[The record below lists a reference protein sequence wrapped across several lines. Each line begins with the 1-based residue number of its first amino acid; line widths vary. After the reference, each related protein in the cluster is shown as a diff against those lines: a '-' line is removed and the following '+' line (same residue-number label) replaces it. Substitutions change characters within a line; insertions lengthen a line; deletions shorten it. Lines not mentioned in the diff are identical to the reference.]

1 MYRIE
6 HCYFLVWAVGTKT
19 HLAGAGGVFLPE
31 RMHVPTII
39 FPWEFEEGGSRGDME
54 AAYGAMRS

>member
-19 HLAGAGGVFLPE
+19 HLAGAGGVFLHE
-31 RMHVPTII
+31 RMHIPTII
-39 FPWEFEEGGSRGDME
+39 PAWGFEGGGKRGDME
-54 AAYGAMRS
+54 V